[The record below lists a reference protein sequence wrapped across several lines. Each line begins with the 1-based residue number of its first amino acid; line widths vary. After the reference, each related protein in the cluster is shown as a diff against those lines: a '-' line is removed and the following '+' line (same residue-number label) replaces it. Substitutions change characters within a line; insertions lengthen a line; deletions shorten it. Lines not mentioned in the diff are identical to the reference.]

1 MNQSDVRYRARGS
14 TQPPRA
20 GGSEPRASASRGF
33 GYLPS
38 LDGIRALSLIGIL
51 LYHSDFTW
59 ARGGYLGVTVF
70 FTLSGFLIAS
80 LLLRERDLTGG
91 IRLGAFWR
99 RRARRLGPP
108 VLGLLAL
115 VAVLSAAGVLSSAET
130 LAGDAIA
137 TSTWMANWWF
147 IISGQTYAGFFGE
160 PSPFQHMWSLAVEEQ
175 FYLLLPVSVLVLLGR
190 RGRARRWR
198 LALVV
203 TAGTALSTLLAAL
216 LFTETET
223 LRSYFGTDTR
233 MAEPLVGVLLALLLV
248 GADGPRRLGPVSG
261 RALGATAL
269 VAVAALATLM
279 YGLGRYDARLYHGG
293 LLITAVL
300 AAVLV
305 AAATQ
310 PRALVSRTLAL
321 PPLAALGRISY
332 GAYVYHWPIFMWL
345 TGERTGLSPGPLFML
360 RVGATLVLAALS
372 YQLLEQP
379 IRAGV
384 LRPRIGIAGLATAT
398 AAALA
403 ITVVGAGLPAPSV
416 GGLYGDDAE
425 APAPPPPVPTAG
437 ARPAAAPSTAKSGGV
452 RDGPAEGAR
461 TRSASSGTKA
471 RGDPGSSARRA
482 ADPPEDDPL
491 RVAILGDSLANNL
504 AGGMNA
510 WADKRSDVV
519 IYNVAMP
526 GCPIAPGGT
535 WRFPDGYTKD
545 VKPHCAWW
553 QDPGSDRSA
562 KLATF
567 DPDVI
572 VIQDSRNEM
581 PDRKQPDWT
590 TYFGPG
596 AGVYDTWLINQYQHA
611 IETFTRNQHT
621 EVVLLNAVCAD
632 WARLQGWSAD
642 GDPQRRVN
650 ALNVDYRALTAT
662 NYTLKD
668 LNAILC
674 PDGRFTNTVAGVQN
688 ARPDGYHLSEPAA
701 LAVARKWLGPIVF
714 QAGR

>member
-1 MNQSDVRYRARGS
+1 MTTQVPARRS
-14 TQPPRA
+14 
-20 GGSEPRASASRGF
+20 SF

-51 LYHSDFTW
+51 LYHSGFTW

-70 FTLSGFLIAS
+70 FVLSGFLITS
-80 LLLRERDLTGG
+80 LLVRERDLTGR
-91 IRLGAFWR
+91 IKLGAFWR
-99 RRARRLGPP
+99 RRARRLGPAM
-108 VLGLLAL
+108 LGLLAL
-115 VAVLSAAGVLSSAET
+115 VAVLSAAGVLSSPAS

-147 IISGQTYAGFFGE
+147 ITSGQTYAGFFGE

-175 FYLLLPVSVLVLLGR
+175 FYLLLPLTVLVLLGR

-198 LALVV
+198 LALAITVGIV
-203 TAGTALSTLLAAL
+203 LSTVLAGL

-248 GADGPRRLGPVSG
+248 GAKGPRRLGPVSA
-261 RALGATAL
+261 RALGAAAL
-269 VAVAALATLM
+269 VALVALAALM

-293 LLITAVL
+293 LLITAVV

-310 PRALVSRTLAL
+310 PAALVSRMLAL

-345 TGERTGLSPGPLFML
+345 TAERTGLAPGPLFML
-360 RVGATLVLAALS
+360 RVGATLVLATLS

-379 IRAGV
+379 IRTGI
-384 LRPRIGIAGLATAT
+384 LRPRLGIAGVATAT

-403 ITVVGAGLPAPSV
+403 VIFAAGAAVPAPSV
-416 GGLYGDDAE
+416 DGLYGDNDA
-425 APAPPPPVPTAG
+425 AVPAPPVPTAG
-437 ARPAAAPSTAKSGGV
+437 ARPATAAPTAKSGRV
-452 RDGPAEGAR
+452 RDGPTEGTR
-461 TRSASSGTKA
+461 TRAASGAKA
-471 RGDPGSSARRA
+471 RGDPRSSAPPA
-482 ADPPEDDPL
+482 TDPHQRDPL

-504 AGGMNA
+504 AGGMTA
-510 WADKRSDVV
+510 WADRRSDVV
-519 IYNVAMP
+519 IYNVAMS

-535 WRFPDGYTKD
+535 WRWPDGYSKD
-545 VKPHCAWW
+545 VQPYCAWW
-553 QDPGSDRSA
+553 QDPGSERSA

-567 DPDVI
+567 NPDVI

-581 PDRKQPDWT
+581 PDRKQPNWA

-596 AGVYDTWLINQYQHA
+596 AGVYDTWVVDQYQQA
-611 IETFTRNQHT
+611 IETFTRNRHT
-621 EVVLLNAVCAD
+621 EVVLLNAVCGD
-632 WARLQGWSAD
+632 WARLQGWSSGE

-674 PDGRFTNTVAGVQN
+674 PGGQFTNTVAGVQD

-701 LAVARKWLGPIVF
+701 LAVAKKWLGPIVI
-714 QAGR
+714 QADR